1 MCNAKKMKTQPL
13 ASPEESIELQ
23 SPEERPEVSQE
34 TEPES
39 SEQGTILADTSVVAD
54 ISRTDLNS
62 DSEPEELNPQDVFD
76 EWILGLKKSGQKHSG
91 HLPVHERSEEA
102 NSECNGSHTRS
113 CLNNW
118 LVESQ

>member
-1 MCNAKKMKTQPL
+1 MCNAKKMKQPL

-76 EWILGLKKSGQKHSG
+76 EWILGLKKSDRHILATCLFMSVQKRQT
-91 HLPVHERSEEA
+91 VNVMEA
-102 NSECNGSHTRS
+102 TQEAASITG
-113 CLNNW
+113 
-118 LVESQ
+118 